1 MAAMGAS
8 PSVCAVARQSA
19 SFRGLLCRHLSG
31 VGGGAWRPALAVP
44 EPVVDRDAGLWTGW
58 CQRAAIANGY
68 PTRLKGA
75 GLWTGWCQRAAI
87 ANGYPTRRKDAV
99 IAATSWNGWCQ
110 RAATANGYP
119 TRRKDGHCCH
129 LLDRVVSARCYC
141 KWLPHPAQGRGHC
154 SHLVALLRVHRRRP
168 ALVVV
173 LVELLRA
180 PLPQWTRR

>member
-1 MAAMGAS
+1 M
-8 PSVCAVARQSA
+8 ARQSA

-68 PTRLKGA
+68 PTRFKDA

-87 ANGYPTRRKDAV
+87 SNGYPTRRKDAV

-119 TRRKDGHCCH
+119 IRRKDGLCCH

-141 KWLPHPAQGRGHC
+141 KWLLRSLSSHSGRRG
-154 SHLVALLRVHRRRP
+154 ALHRQ
-168 ALVVV
+168 VVYEPNV
-173 LVELLRA
+173 QEETLTAEAADSPDFTLYS
-180 PLPQWTRR
+180 